1 MSARP
6 IAAVVFD
13 FDGTIIDTETP
24 VYESWRDIF
33 VHAGVEPIDFEVWAA
48 QIGMADAD
56 ALDTRAVLCER
67 LGVEQVPDELESM
80 RRTLIEEMLHA
91 QPVRDGVVDFLDLA
105 EAFGIRLAIGSS
117 SPTSWVDSNLRRVG
131 LRDRFEILSCADP
144 GTPGK
149 PDPTVYLEA
158 CRALGASPDASLAI
172 EDSSNGVTAAIA
184 AGMAC
189 IAAPGPITVGA
200 DFSHATVSVASL
212 TALDPADWL
221 TR

>member
-1 MSARP
+1 MSAKP

-24 VYESWRDIF
+24 VYESWRDTF
-33 VHAGVEPIDFEVWAA
+33 LHAGVEPIDFNVWAS

-67 LGVEQVPDELESM
+67 LGVDEVPEELEAM
-80 RRTLIEEMLHA
+80 RRALIQEMLHA
-91 QPVRDGVVDFLDLA
+91 QPVRSGVVDFLDLA
-105 EAFGIRLAIGSS
+105 EAFGVRLAIGSS

-131 LRDRFEILSCADP
+131 LRDRFELLSCADP
-144 GTPGK
+144 GIPGK

-158 CRALGASPDASLAI
+158 CRALGAAPSAALAI
-172 EDSSNGVTAAIA
+172 EDSRNGVTAAVA

-189 IAAPGPITVGA
+189 IAAPGPITTGA
-200 DFSHATVSVASL
+200 DFSHATVAVESLSV
-212 TALDPADWL
+212 LDPADWL
-221 TR
+221 TH